1 MVAAMPDDT
10 GGIVVFD
17 YTAWAT
23 RYPVLAQAVAQDQA
37 QAFFDQA
44 CLYLANT
51 PAGPVRDLARRA
63 VLLGL
68 LVAHIATLELPQA
81 QGGQAGLVGRV
92 ASATQGSVTV
102 STAYATLAER
112 AAWFAQTAYGA
123 AFWAA
128 TRGLRQARYVP
139 DARRRMPPWG

>member
-1 MVAAMPDDT
+1 MAPTLPESV
-10 GGIVVFD
+10 GGVVVFD

-23 RYPVLAQAVAQDQA
+23 RYPALAQAVAQDQA
-37 QAFFDQA
+37 QACFEQA
-44 CLYLANT
+44 TLYLANT
-51 PAGPVRDLARRA
+51 PASPVRDLARRA

-102 STAYATLAER
+102 STAYATLGER

-139 DARRRMPPWG
+139 DSRRRMPPWG